1 MIFWDIAKKSSLTAS
16 PRPIFFM
23 QASHDSKRLPT
34 DSHFDINWMAISKV
48 VSTHPYTSP
57 QAIPTSPLWK
67 KSLKLP
73 LGKGCSGCVPVRCV
87 ETSFEHQIPG
97 RVTHDAVDLFV
108 RDLLGGEGFHVSVL
122 KKGAHL
128 VVQGIWD
135 EIRDPAMFFGILI
148 SHSPL
153 TNPYFMLH
161 VMSLFCCPC
170 KKWWKKW
177 GKTIE
182 LLPYQTLVGYNVWNL
197 GLPPFPTRWAQKK
210 QFIDGVK

>member
-1 MIFWDIAKKSSLTAS
+1 
-16 PRPIFFM
+16 M
-23 QASHDSKRLPT
+23 QASHDSERLPT

-57 QAIPTSPLWK
+57 QAIPTSQLWK

-87 ETSFEHQIPG
+87 ETTFEHQIPG
-97 RVTHDAVDLFV
+97 RVTHHAVESVDLFV

-135 EIRDPAMFFGILI
+135 EIRDPAMFFWILI

-161 VMSLFCCPC
+161 VMSLFCCRC

-177 GKTIE
+177 VE
-182 LLPYQTLVGYNVWNL
+182 NNRAPPVSNL
-197 GLPPFPTRWAQKK
+197 GGLQCLKSGASTIPQKVGPK
-210 QFIDGVK
+210 SQLLMGWNNLYWDGPMEVIVNG

>member
-1 MIFWDIAKKSSLTAS
+1 
-16 PRPIFFM
+16 M
-23 QASHDSKRLPT
+23 QASHDSERLPT

-57 QAIPTSPLWK
+57 QAIPTSQLWK
-67 KSLKLP
+67 KSLELP

-87 ETSFEHQIPG
+87 ETTFEHQIPG
-97 RVTHDAVDLFV
+97 RVTHHAVESVDLFV

-135 EIRDPAMFFGILI
+135 EIRDPAMFFWILI

-161 VMSLFCCPC
+161 VMSLFCCRC
-170 KKWWKKW
+170 KKWWKNGGKQSSSSCIKPWWVTMSEIW
-177 GKTIE
+177 GFHHSPE
-182 LLPYQTLVGYNVWNL
+182 GGP
-197 GLPPFPTRWAQKK
+197 KK
-210 QFIDGVK
+210 PVIDGVK

>member
-1 MIFWDIAKKSSLTAS
+1 
-16 PRPIFFM
+16 M
-23 QASHDSKRLPT
+23 QASHDSERLPT

-57 QAIPTSPLWK
+57 QAIPTSQLWK

-87 ETSFEHQIPG
+87 ETTFEHQIPG
-97 RVTHDAVDLFV
+97 RVTHHAVESVDLFV

-135 EIRDPAMFFGILI
+135 EIRDPAMFFLDFDKPF
-148 SHSPL
+148 PL
-153 TNPYFMLH
+153 NQSVFHASCH
-161 VMSLFCCPC
+161 VTVLLPLQKMVER
-170 KKWWKKW
+170 W

-182 LLPYQTLVGYNVWNL
+182 LLPYQTLVGLQCLKFGASTIPQKVGPKSQLLMGWNNL
-197 GLPPFPTRWAQKK
+197 YW
-210 QFIDGVK
+210 DGPMEVIVNG